1 MRARALI
8 RAGFGV
14 HVALA
19 VRCVGVSLQAQI
31 TANFFHLFKTN
42 KYEIVLLL
50 GTELKEE
57 LLHTRMECEGCCAH
71 LVVLVTR
78 DRPGRP
84 VANWQACPQRGIA
97 GAFPLSFHLLA
108 LLLSSFVLARIV
120 FACAGTLA

>member
-57 LLHTRMECEGCCAH
+57 LLHTRMECEGCCASGCFG
-71 LVVLVTR
+71 
-78 DRPGRP
+78 DP
-84 VANWQACPQRGIA
+84 
-97 GAFPLSFHLLA
+97 
-108 LLLSSFVLARIV
+108 
-120 FACAGTLA
+120 